1 MKKNILQIPSNIVNA
16 KYVGAIVL
24 SYFFATENKKKA
36 NVLNFNHIRK
46 MTGINKITLE
56 KNLIEA
62 IQWCNKNRIDNYEYV
77 KYTYHFFYK
86 NQEKQYIK
94 ASKKEIYFLIKEKLN
109 LTEIGIYFIIKS
121 FRNNKTLAC
130 FPSYQAISLKSKIS
144 TRQVQR
150 IVKKLIDKRLI
161 KKYFNNYVFIDGHKA
176 NKVISENL

>member
-1 MKKNILQIPSNIVNA
+1 MKDRNLQIPSNIENA
-16 KYVGAIVL
+16 KYIGAIVL

-62 IQWCNKNRIDNYEYV
+62 IQWCKENQIDNYEYV
-77 KYTYHFFYK
+77 KYTHHFFCK
-86 NQEKQYIK
+86 NHEKQYIK
-94 ASKKEIYFLIKEKLN
+94 ASKQEIYSLIKEKLN
-109 LTEIGIYFIIKS
+109 LTEIGVYFIIKS

-130 FPSYQAISLKSKIS
+130 FPSYQTISLKSKIS

-150 IVKKLIDKRLI
+150 IVKKLTDKRII
-161 KKYFNNYVFIDGHKA
+161 KKYFNNYVFMDSYKLKSIT
-176 NKVISENL
+176 EN